1 MLQTKFII
9 STKAD
14 LITTK
19 VNDWLFET
27 TNNDDIVDIVN
38 VQPFM
43 SYAGD
48 KGYMIGC
55 MIVYI
60 LMDDKKEEEN
70 EEGSEG
76 TQK

>member
-1 MLQTKFII
+1 MLKTKFII

-19 VNDWLFET
+19 VNTWLLDAT
-27 TNNDDIVDIVN
+27 KNDDIFDIIN

-60 LMDDKKEEEN
+60 SMDDEKEEEN
-70 EEGSEG
+70 EESSEG